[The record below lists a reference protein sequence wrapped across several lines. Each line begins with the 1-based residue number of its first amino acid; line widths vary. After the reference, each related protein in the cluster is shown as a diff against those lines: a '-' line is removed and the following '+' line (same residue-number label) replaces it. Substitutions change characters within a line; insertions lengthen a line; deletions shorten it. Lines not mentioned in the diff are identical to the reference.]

1 VLDAL
6 GWVATGLFVSSY
18 FCKSPDLLRR
28 VQALAAL
35 LWIGYGAAIGSGPVI
50 ASNVLVAAIA
60 AWSSWARRPR
70 TS

>member
-1 VLDAL
+1 MLDAL

-60 AWSSWARRPR
+60 AWSSWERRPR

>member
-1 VLDAL
+1 MLEAL

-18 FCKSPDLLRR
+18 FCKTPGALRR
-28 VQALAAL
+28 VQATAAL
-35 LWIGYGAAIGSGPVI
+35 LWIAYGLAIRSAPVI

-60 AWSSWARRPR
+60 AWSSWERRPR

>member
-60 AWSSWARRPR
+60 AWSSWERRPR